1 MTELTPHHTQDLGAF
16 ALGAL
21 EEPEARQV
29 AEHLVE
35 CADCRAQFDELKSM
49 RDVLG
54 EIPPEAFLEGPPEDA
69 DLLLPRILRRINQ
82 EKAAK
87 RRRHA
92 LTIGAAAAAVA
103 LAALG
108 GGVLIGRGSDAQ
120 PTVSATGP
128 ATAQVPGTKQLT
140 GSNSGAKLA
149 ATVVPANGW
158 VWVHAS
164 VSGLPPGEKCR
175 LVVVSRT
182 GDTEIAGSWL
192 SLANPATTAKLD
204 GTALVAPADVAAVEV
219 QNLAGHVFVRANT

>member
-1 MTELTPHHTQDLGAF
+1 MTELTPHPTQELGAF

-21 EEPEARQV
+21 EEPEAREI

-35 CADCRAQFDELKSM
+35 CADCRAQFDELKGM
-49 RDVLG
+49 REVLG
-54 EIPPEAFLEGPPEDA
+54 EIPPEAFLDGPPEDA
-69 DLLLPRILRRINQ
+69 DLLLPRILRRIEQ

-87 RRRHA
+87 RRKRG
-92 LTIGAAAAAVA
+92 LIIGAAAAGIA
-103 LAALG
+103 LVALG
-108 GGVLIGRGSDAQ
+108 GGIVIGRGSESQ

-128 ATAQVPGTKQLT
+128 ATTRIPGTKQLT
-140 GSNSGAKLA
+140 GSDSGAKLA
-149 ATVVPANGW
+149 ATVVPADGW

-192 SLANPATTAKLD
+192 SLANPASTAKLD

>member
-1 MTELTPHHTQDLGAF
+1 MTEMSPHHTQELGAF

-21 EEPEARQV
+21 EDPEARQV

-49 RDVLG
+49 REVLG
-54 EIPPEAFLEGPPEDA
+54 EIPPEAFLDGPPEDA
-69 DLLLPRILRRINQ
+69 DLLLPRILRRIDQ

-87 RRRHA
+87 RRKRA
-92 LTIGAAAAAVA
+92 LTVSAAAAAVA

-108 GGVLIGRGSDAQ
+108 GGILIGRDSDAQ
-120 PTVSATGP
+120 PTVSAAGP
-128 ATAQVPGTKQLT
+128 ATARVPGTQQLT
-140 GSNSGAKLA
+140 GSDAGAKLA
-149 ATVVPANGW
+149 ATVVPADGW

-164 VSGLPPGEKCR
+164 VSGLPPGQKCR

-192 SLANPATTAKLD
+192 SLANPASTARLD

-219 QNLAGHVFVRANT
+219 QNLAGHVFVRAST